1 MKLNS
6 NLTER
11 ESKHNMVE
19 TDNSAVQIMQ
29 VIPAYNSDIHILCED
44 KQQLKRTVLARVSEL
59 KDLVNRTETVDAL
72 NVMLQNV
79 HVSNHT
85 VGKELE
91 RVQQRKKCLS
101 YTYISIQQKF
111 ETQRSTFFTNIRKI
125 PTQMFK
131 ITLFIRI
138 KHNNRIF
145 GVIPFTKL
153 QNNT

>member
-19 TDNSAVQIMQ
+19 TDNSAVQTMQ

-44 KQQLKRTVLARVSEL
+44 KQQLRRTVLARVSEL

-91 RVQQRKKCLS
+91 AVGAPK
-101 YTYISIQQKF
+101 
-111 ETQRSTFFTNIRKI
+111 EE
-125 PTQMFK
+125 MFK
-131 ITLFIRI
+131 LHIHFHPAEVWNAKKYFLY
-138 KHNNRIF
+138 KY
-145 GVIPFTKL
+145 
-153 QNNT
+153 